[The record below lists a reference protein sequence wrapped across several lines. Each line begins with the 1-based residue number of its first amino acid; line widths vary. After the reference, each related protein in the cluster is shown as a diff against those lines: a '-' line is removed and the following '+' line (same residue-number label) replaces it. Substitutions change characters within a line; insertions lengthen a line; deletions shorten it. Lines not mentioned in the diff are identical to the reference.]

1 DSDPSGAPSR
11 KISGWI
17 VPKTETRAGDT
28 LVSVGPASVPADLRT
43 NPRSITAIPSG
54 IPRTPNCTNTSP
66 NRTPRRPGH
75 KAQPQRTSPDAA
87 ESKHADC
94 GKNGSDRTGRRVAA
108 IICVHRDRHR
118 LLRRVRERWRALRL
132 RARIS
137 ADRLPRL

>member
-75 KAQPQRTSPDAA
+75 KAHPHRTSPDAA
-87 ESKHADC
+87 KSKHVDSA
-94 GKNGSDRTGRRVAA
+94 KNGSDRTDRCFPA
-108 IICVHRDRHR
+108 ITFVLRDPT
-118 LLRRVRERWRALRL
+118 A
-132 RARIS
+132 
-137 ADRLPRL
+137 